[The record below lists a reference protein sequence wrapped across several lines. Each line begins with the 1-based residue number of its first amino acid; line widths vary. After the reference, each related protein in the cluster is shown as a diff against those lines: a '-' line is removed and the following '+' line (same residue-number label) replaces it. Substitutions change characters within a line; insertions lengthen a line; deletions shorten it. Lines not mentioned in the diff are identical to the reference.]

1 MNKNKLII
9 YYILTCFFILMLNY
23 LPFVSLFM
31 TLIFEIKVLMIAVLT
46 VALIAYLVVN
56 KDELK

>member
-46 VALIAYLVVN
+46 VVLIAYLVVN